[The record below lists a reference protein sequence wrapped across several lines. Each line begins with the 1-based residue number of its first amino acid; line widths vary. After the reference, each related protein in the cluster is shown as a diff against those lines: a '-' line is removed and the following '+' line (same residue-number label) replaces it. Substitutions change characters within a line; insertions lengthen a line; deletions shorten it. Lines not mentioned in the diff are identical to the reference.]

1 VTSTKVSPLQ
11 VRVTSPAGRTPVAA
25 RQLEALAC
33 VALAAEHI
41 EKANVSVTLVSSRA
55 MAALNKEHLGH
66 SGPTDVITFAL
77 GTDVNGVLLADIYIC
92 VEVAREQAA
101 AHKVALR
108 EEVQRLVVHGVLH
121 ACGYDHP
128 TDDSRTNSPMWKRQ
142 ELLLKRFLR
151 ATAEGA

>member
-1 VTSTKVSPLQ
+1 MVSPLQ

-25 RQLEALAC
+25 RQLEALARA
-33 VALAAEHI
+33 VLSAERI
-41 EKANVSVTLVSSRA
+41 EKANLSVTLVTSRA

-66 SGPTDVITFAL
+66 TGATDVITFAL

-92 VEVAREQAA
+92 VEVAREQARS
-101 AHKVALR
+101 HKVTLR

-121 ACGYDHP
+121 ARGYDHP
-128 TDDSRTNSPMWKRQ
+128 IDDSRTKSPMWKRQ

-151 ATAEGA
+151 ATTEGA